1 MLKWRTVQNLILPHS
16 SSLPLSLSRSSW
28 FVYLQVDTKLG
39 SVCICC
45 MNTVSST
52 NRWANGKVVLA
63 AAALARVQEKA
74 KVVLVVP
81 VVSVTVMSLTTA
93 QLSTPALSLCN

>member
-1 MLKWRTVQNLILPHS
+1 
-16 SSLPLSLSRSSW
+16 
-28 FVYLQVDTKLG
+28 
-39 SVCICC
+39 